1 MLRYFLIFL
10 LFCECIQKENVYFT
24 KNITSSNMIKLFQ
37 KLNIKLSGKIGLK
50 VHSGEIGGK
59 YFLHPNFLQE
69 IYDYTNGTFIECNTA
84 YRAGRHSTEEHRKVL
99 AANGWLDNN
108 RRTVIMDE
116 DPNSDFNI
124 SISDPV
130 QISENIVGAH
140 LKDFDSS
147 IVLAHFKGH
156 GMGGFGGALKQLSI
170 GFASQRGKTWIHSA
184 GRSTDWTKGISGTS
198 QIEFTNAMG
207 DSASSIVN
215 YFRERGGIAFINV
228 LANISKS
235 CDCAGAR
242 APEPKIHDIGIL
254 ASTDPVAIDRA
265 CLDLIKKYVDNGTEE
280 LLSQIDRLEGENTV
294 FVAEKHGI
302 GSQEYNFIDIDDESG
317 ETDPET
323 DPENDPEKDTKNNNE
338 SNNFAFVIIICI
350 IVLAIIVI
358 AGIVVFMI
366 LKRKSQQDQPTEEKA
381 NNGDD
386 NKLMDD

>member
-1 MLRYFLIFL
+1 MLRYLLIFL
-10 LFCECIQKENVYFT
+10 LFCEFIQKENVYFT
-24 KNITSSNMIKLFQ
+24 KNITSSNMIKLLQ
-37 KLNIKLSGKIGLK
+37 KLNVKLSGNIGLK
-50 VHSGEIGGK
+50 IHSGEIGGK

-116 DPNSDFNI
+116 DPNSDFNL
-124 SISDPV
+124 SISDPA

-140 LKDFDSS
+140 LNDFNSS

-198 QIEFTNAMG
+198 QIEFTNSMG
-207 DSASSIVN
+207 DAASSIVK
-215 YFRERGGIAFINV
+215 YFRERGGIAFISV
-228 LANISKS
+228 MANISKS

-254 ASTDPVAIDRA
+254 ASTDPVALDRA

-280 LLSQIDRLEGENTV
+280 LLNQIDRLEGENTI

-302 GSQEYNFIDIDDESG
+302 GSQEYNFIDIDDSES
-317 ETDPET
+317 
-323 DPENDPEKDTKNNNE
+323 
-338 SNNFAFVIIICI
+338 SNLTFIIIICL
-350 IVLAIIVI
+350 IVLAIVI
-358 AGIVVFMI
+358 AGIVIFMI
-366 LKRKSQQDQPTEEKA
+366 FKRKSQQDQQTEESP
-381 NNGDD
+381 NSGDD
-386 NKLMDD
+386 NKLMDE